1 LPGFGKFKV
10 QHRPER
16 QARNPRTGETVTVA
30 AVRKLVYQPA
40 KVVKVVKDA
49 LNEVADAASNAVVTG
64 QARVRKPTGKV
75 GGDRAKATERAS

>member
-1 LPGFGKFKV
+1 VSLPGFGKFKV

-16 QARNPRTGETVTVA
+16 QARNLRTGETVTVA

-40 KVVKVVKDA
+40 KVVKDA

-64 QARVRKPTGKV
+64 QARVKKPTGKA

>member
-1 LPGFGKFKV
+1 MSLPGFGKFKV

-16 QARNPRTGETVTVA
+16 DLELPDG
-30 AVRKLVYQPA
+30 VRR
-40 KVVKVVKDA
+40 DGSI

-64 QARVRKPTGKV
+64 QARVKKPTGKA